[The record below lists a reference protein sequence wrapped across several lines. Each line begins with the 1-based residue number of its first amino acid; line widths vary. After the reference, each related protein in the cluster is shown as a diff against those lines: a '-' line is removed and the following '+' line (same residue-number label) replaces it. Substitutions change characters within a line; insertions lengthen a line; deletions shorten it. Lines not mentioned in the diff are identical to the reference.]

1 MRQKEGLLIAAC
13 IFDCIG
19 IVLNRFIFV
28 IQTLAIPVLPFE
40 KFIGYLPTW
49 QEWGICFGVLGY
61 GMLIYSLSYRY
72 LPVFPEEKDLNPVK
86 T

>member
-1 MRQKEGLLIAAC
+1 M
-13 IFDCIG
+13 
-19 IVLNRFIFV
+19 

-40 KFIGYLPTW
+40 KFIGFWPTW

-72 LPVFPEEKDLNPVK
+72 LPLFPQEAEIDKDRAKSWTLYTEKGQPID
-86 T
+86 